1 MPELHVGIGRLTG
14 NGECLQDARRSDH
27 APYWDR
33 GDAVVFLTDTG
44 NFRNPNYHRPSDD
57 VASIDFRL
65 VTDVTRALVGAVAD
79 LAG

>member
-1 MPELHVGIGRLTG
+1 M
-14 NGECLQDARRSDH
+14 
-27 APYWDR
+27 
-33 GDAVVFLTDTG
+33 VFLTDTG